1 MGLYDDL
8 PAARA
13 ERRENEDDGDGD
25 DDKEKRTGGGTSTR
39 NDVDVAVAVDA
50 ASKRAAWS
58 TLASSARGSASKEA
72 RKPTGAMLRAQASAM
87 RAAKAR
93 RERER
98 LEARGAAKAREAAT
112 RTRESVDEVEKDDGE
127 KSLIVDDAE
136 DSMEETI
143 EGVYDPM
150 EPNDYERVLAERV
163 ERVERRSVSTASEA
177 LRVELEKKRRV
188 KEAER
193 GMKREQFLNVDGKEV
208 KRRRM
213 ELGRYGG
220 GSYEGERRETPK
232 PDGDSSKP
240 QSVAERMM
248 AKMGWSKGKGLG
260 KSEQG
265 MTTPLEVRKD
275 GATSGRIVNA
285 PVAHDGKGHS
295 FGNK

>member
-8 PAARA
+8 PAAKT
-13 ERRENEDDGDGD
+13 ETSGRRDGD
-25 DDKEKRTGGGTSTR
+25 DDDEDKGGAKRTGTQTR
-39 NDVDVAVAVDA
+39 TTNADADVAVDA
-50 ASKRAAWS
+50 DGASKRAAWS

-112 RTRESVDEVEKDDGE
+112 RTRESVDEVRKEDGE
-127 KSLIVDDAE
+127 KPQLIVVDDGE

-143 EGVYDPM
+143 EGAYDPM
-150 EPNDYERVLAERV
+150 EPNDYERVMAARV
-163 ERVERRSVSTASEA
+163 ERVERRSASTASEA

-193 GMKREQFLNVDGKEV
+193 GMKRDEFLNVDGKEV
-208 KRRRM
+208 RRRRM

-220 GSYEGERRETPK
+220 GIYEGERHETPK
-232 PDGDSSKP
+232 PDGDVGKP
-240 QSVAERMM
+240 QSAAERMM

-265 MTTPLEVRKD
+265 MKTHLEVRKD

-285 PVAHDGKGHS
+285 PVAHDGRK
-295 FGNK
+295 

>member
-8 PAARA
+8 PAAKS
-13 ERRENEDDGDGD
+13 ETSGRRDGD
-25 DDKEKRTGGGTSTR
+25 DDDDDKGGAKRDGTSTR
-39 NDVDVAVAVDA
+39 IISAAADVAVDANA

-112 RTRESVDEVEKDDGE
+112 RTRESVDEVRKEYEEKQ
-127 KSLIVDDAE
+127 LIVDDGE

-143 EGVYDPM
+143 EGAYDPM
-150 EPNDYERVLAERV
+150 EPNDYERVMAERV
-163 ERVERRSVSTASEA
+163 ERVERRSASTASEA

-193 GMKREQFLNVDGKEV
+193 GMKREEFLNVDGKEV
-208 KRRRM
+208 RRRRM

-232 PDGDSSKP
+232 PDADSGKP
-240 QSVAERMM
+240 QSAAERMM

-265 MTTPLEVRKD
+265 MKTHLEVRKD

-285 PVAHDGKGHS
+285 PVAHDGRK
-295 FGNK
+295 

>member
-1 MGLYDDL
+1 
-8 PAARA
+8 
-13 ERRENEDDGDGD
+13 
-25 DDKEKRTGGGTSTR
+25 
-39 NDVDVAVAVDA
+39 
-50 ASKRAAWS
+50 
-58 TLASSARGSASKEA
+58 
-72 RKPTGAMLRAQASAM
+72 MLRAQASAM

-112 RTRESVDEVEKDDGE
+112 RTRESVDEVRKEDGE
-127 KSLIVDDAE
+127 KQLIVDDGE

-143 EGVYDPM
+143 EGAYDPM
-150 EPNDYERVLAERV
+150 EPNDYERVMAERV

-177 LRVELEKKRRV
+177 LRVELEKKRRL

-193 GMKREQFLNVDGKEV
+193 GMKREEFLNVDGKEV
-208 KRRRM
+208 RRRRM

-232 PDGDSSKP
+232 PDGGSGKP
-240 QSVAERMM
+240 QSAAERMM

-265 MTTPLEVRKD
+265 MKTHLEVRKD

-285 PVAHDGKGHS
+285 PVAHDGRK
-295 FGNK
+295 